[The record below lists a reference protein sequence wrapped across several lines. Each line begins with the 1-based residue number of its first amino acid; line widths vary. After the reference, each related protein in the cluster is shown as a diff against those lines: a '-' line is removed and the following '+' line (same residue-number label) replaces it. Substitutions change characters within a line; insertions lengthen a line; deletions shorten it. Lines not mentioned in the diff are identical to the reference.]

1 MFSENAPLLVVALV
15 TILLVALLANYL
27 VYRRQERALQ
37 RAIKLQQLRIEAEK
51 VLDSLSILNQIDCPK
66 SARELLN
73 QEVVRLLEQISR
85 LKPEAGMLDQLRS
98 QSDAG
103 AGDSGTLNLENER
116 AMKQAHGAIR
126 FAIRFAN
133 HRRSIGAL
141 SALQCDELSNE
152 LQRFDYQIEI
162 DTHLTIGKRLLD
174 SDKPAVATTHFKQ
187 AKSFISRLHHQ
198 NPQRRELLEQVNDLI
213 AQALPFGT
221 QARKND
227 KAE

>member
-1 MFSENAPLLVVALV
+1 MENAPLLVVVLV
-15 TILLVALLANYL
+15 AILLVALLANYL

-37 RAIKLQQLRIEAEK
+37 RALKLKQLRLEAEK
-51 VLDSLSILNQIDCPK
+51 VLEALAVLNQIDCPK
-66 SARELLN
+66 PARELLN

-85 LKPEAGMLDQLRS
+85 IKPEAGMLEQLRS
-98 QSDAG
+98 QSDTIV
-103 AGDSGTLNLENER
+103 GDSGSLNLENER
-116 AMKQAHGAIR
+116 AMKQAHAAIR

-141 SALQCDELSNE
+141 SSLQCDELSGE

-162 DTHLTIGKRLLD
+162 DTHLGIGKRLLE

-198 NPQRRELLEQVNDLI
+198 NPQRRELLEQVNELI

-221 QARKND
+221 QARQQDKN
-227 KAE
+227 E